1 MIDEN
6 EKAKQVYLSKQ
17 QDLQTRRESQVF
29 QAIQS
34 REKSLISIQKI
45 VHSLHTRHAS
55 FLRKEVEKPFSLTD
69 VIELINALL
78 MLRMQ
83 TLHVS
88 TKLREWQ
95 HGVHVLNKNNRSP
108 KPKSTQA
115 AKEPKQ
121 TLLDSVFLWRG
132 IDYSYKICY
141 DLAATI
147 AALPRPLEN
156 WIEKYVPLVDNPLL
170 LKDKLNAPNVPPKRP
185 PKRFSF
191 VLEHANKSPIRR
203 HQKKKRDEAL
213 QSGIQHDYSRPY
225 IFPFDPSDYVASNI
239 SSSEGVVS
247 SAIAWPDDECQEVPL
262 ELKIQAA
269 RSLAG
274 LCTKVSQAK
283 SRLEQKY
290 SFVNSSSS
298 FIVPNSSS
306 IVSKTRDLNK
316 PLSPSSSMNVFS
328 KRHEIDL
335 LLSKDD
341 PESESSSYVTETT
354 KSSIEASVHIEDHAD
369 SMAGLSSAFLSV
381 TSFDDM
387 KNVYQLETAVA
398 KLIDVDHDGKHWG
411 NEIRRAQHFFQEELY
426 RHWLKQEAKRIKDTK
441 LFAANFCKR
450 SIMHAMAGAHMLI
463 MDKKTVCGQSDKFK
477 ERFVSASSGNRN

>member
-1 MIDEN
+1 MMS
-6 EKAKQVYLSKQ
+6 AK
-17 QDLQTRRESQVF
+17 RR
-29 QAIQS
+29 
-34 REKSLISIQKI
+34 
-45 VHSLHTRHAS
+45 
-55 FLRKEVEKPFSLTD
+55 
-69 VIELINALL
+69 
-78 MLRMQ
+78 
-83 TLHVS
+83 
-88 TKLREWQ
+88 
-95 HGVHVLNKNNRSP
+95 
-108 KPKSTQA
+108 
-115 AKEPKQ
+115 
-121 TLLDSVFLWRG
+121 
-132 IDYSYKICY
+132 
-141 DLAATI
+141 
-147 AALPRPLEN
+147 
-156 WIEKYVPLVDNPLL
+156 
-170 LKDKLNAPNVPPKRP
+170 
-185 PKRFSF
+185 
-191 VLEHANKSPIRR
+191 
-203 HQKKKRDEAL
+203 
-213 QSGIQHDYSRPY
+213 
-225 IFPFDPSDYVASNI
+225 
-239 SSSEGVVS
+239 
-247 SAIAWPDDECQEVPL
+247 L

-274 LCTKVSQAK
+274 LCTQVSQAK

-290 SFVNSSSS
+290 SFIKSSSS

-341 PESESSSYVTETT
+341 PNSASSSYVTETT
-354 KSSIEASVHIEDHAD
+354 KTSIEAPMPIEDHAD

-463 MDKKTVCGQSDKFK
+463 MDKKNRMWAIRQIQRAFRKRIKWKQKLSAAERLASFIHWKIRNKLARGLSLFLAHKRRKIDKEARAGRNLLRLYRMHLVYMARKADYFTRVQAIVRGYFGRQIYRRRLKTYNEWTSAHKIQCEWRFFQARRSKRAISIQSAYRRYKSTHFVTRVRQGRLEELKKDALIINYADDRRVRDKFK
-477 ERFVSASSGNRN
+477 GDQPEIVDHAL